1 MHCLNNTSSE
11 ALAELLARYQ
21 LRLRQVPAEE
31 DIPHSFWGAPEA
43 GRLKST
49 LYVRADTPV
58 HSILH
63 ESAHYIC
70 MPKTQR
76 AQAQTD
82 AKGSALVESACCY
95 LQIVL
100 ADYILALNRH
110 ILMYDMDCWGYSFRL
125 GSTARWF
132 YADSDDAAQWL
143 IEQQILTP
151 SIQPTW
157 KLR

>member
-11 ALAELLARYQ
+11 ALTELLGRYH
-21 LRLRQVPAEE
+21 LRLRQVPPQE

-49 LYVRADTPV
+49 LYVRADTPI

-76 AQAQTD
+76 TLPQTD
-82 AKGSALVESACCY
+82 AKGSALVENACCY

-100 ADYILALNRH
+100 TDYILGLNRH

-132 YADSDDAAQWL
+132 YADSDDAIQWL